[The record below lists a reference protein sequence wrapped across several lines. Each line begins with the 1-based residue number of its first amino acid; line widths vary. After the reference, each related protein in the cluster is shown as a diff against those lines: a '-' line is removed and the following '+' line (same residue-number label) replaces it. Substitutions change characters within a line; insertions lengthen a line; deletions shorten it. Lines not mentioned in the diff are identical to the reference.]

1 MLKLIDVNKS
11 YQKKP
16 VLRNLSFE
24 ILPHEVYGLLGNN
37 GAGKTTTINI
47 ICHLLNADS
56 GIVEINDYPVSQK
69 TKQWIGI
76 VPQEN
81 LLYKSLT
88 CQENLSFI
96 SKIYGLNKEKQKEN
110 IYHSLKAVNLLD
122 KAHFPVEKLSG
133 GMQRRLSIAAALVH
147 HPKLL
152 ILDEPTTGLDI
163 ESRYEIWE
171 LIETLQRQGMTI
183 LLTTHLLD
191 EAQHLCQRIGILQQ
205 GQIIAEGTLE
215 TLRKHIAAQEIVF
228 IESSQM
234 DQLLLR
240 AKSLG
245 LTHRRYGKRLGFWF
259 KEMLELSEILEQFAG
274 ISIDSISRQS
284 VQLEHIYLE
293 LTQFYKHGY
302 STKS

>member
-16 VLRNLSFE
+16 VLRKLSFE

-47 ICHLLNADS
+47 ICYLLNADS
-56 GIVEINDYPVSQK
+56 GTVEINDYPVSQK

-88 CQENLSFI
+88 CQENLAFI
-96 SKIYGLNKEKQKEN
+96 SKIYGLNKEQQKKN
-110 IYHSLKAVNLLD
+110 IYQSLKAVNLLD
-122 KAHFPVEKLSG
+122 KAHFPVETLSG

-163 ESRYEIWE
+163 ESRYEIWK
-171 LIETLQRQGMTI
+171 LIETLQQQGMTI

-191 EAQHLCQRIGILQQ
+191 EAQHLCQKIGILQQ

-215 TLRKHIAAQEIVF
+215 TLRKYIPAQEIVF
-228 IESSQM
+228 IESSQI
-234 DQLLLR
+234 DELLLR

-259 KEMLELSEILEQFAG
+259 KEMLELPEILEQFSG
-274 ISIDSISRQS
+274 ISVDSISRQS

-293 LTQFYKHGY
+293 LTQSNFYK
-302 STKS
+302 S